1 MISQRSDYDFVTI
14 PGAIKING
22 EIMPR
27 RANKNELRGEDPSFL
42 LEADAERHAIW
53 SNTDPGKTV
62 MTREIRGDR
71 LRSIANSIR
80 EDVTEGRFIKPW
92 PSGPVYDKTLD
103 LASTLNLKYTV
114 SDLASSPA
122 DFTRGHPLVQS
133 DVGKLFTDTDLLRVV
148 NLYSPNTGYM
158 SGFSFSHTYT
168 HDEIGDAPAES
179 WEADATTLY
188 DYRCSCSE
196 MSDWDG
202 TYWYGKW
209 REAVASGG
217 SASLDIGSIRSKYI
231 RPVTSVWAICTVSN
245 SWTDGDS
252 TTERRSNSYAAFRA
266 SASMTGSNVTVSIGS
281 LVSGA
286 KTLLAHYGF
295 SKLFQ
300 TIQGSQSAVVYLS
313 SVLPIVEM
321 GDRTRWE
328 TETGGTT

>member
-1 MISQRSDYDFVTI
+1 MISKRTDYDYVTI
-14 PGAIKING
+14 PGAIRING
-22 EIMPR
+22 EIMPL

-53 SNTDPGKTV
+53 ANTDPGTTT

-71 LRSIANSIR
+71 LQKIANSIR
-80 EDVTEGRFIKPW
+80 GDVTAGRYIKPW
-92 PSGPVYDKTLD
+92 PPGPVYDKPLD
-103 LASTLNLKYTV
+103 LATALNLKYTV
-114 SDLASSPA
+114 SDLVSSPN
-122 DFTRGHPLVQS
+122 DFTRGHPLVQE
-133 DVGKLFTDTDLLRVV
+133 DVEKLFTDTALLRNC
-148 NLYSPNTGYM
+148 NLYDQWNGYM
-158 SGFSFSHTYT
+158 DGISLKHTYS
-168 HDEIGDAPAES
+168 HDEIGDAPAAS

-188 DYRCSCSE
+188 DYRCSCYE
-196 MSDWDG
+196 MTDWDG
-202 TYWYGKW
+202 TYWYGQW

-252 TTERRSNSYAAFRA
+252 TTERRSNSNAAFRA

-281 LVSGA
+281 LVSWA
-286 KTLLAHYGF
+286 KTLLVHYGF

-300 TIQGSQSAVVYLS
+300 TFQGSQSAVVYLS

-321 GDRTRWE
+321 GDRCRW
-328 TETGGTT
+328 

>member
-1 MISQRSDYDFVTI
+1 MITKKADYDFVTI
-14 PGAIKING
+14 PGEIRING
-22 EIMPR
+22 EIMPL
-27 RANKNELRGEDPSFL
+27 RANKHELRGEDPSFL

-53 SNTDPGKTV
+53 ANTDPGNTT

-71 LRSIANSIR
+71 LQAIAKSIR

-92 PSGPVYDKTLD
+92 PPGPVYDKPRD
-103 LASTLNLKYTV
+103 LATALALRYTAA
-114 SDLASSPA
+114 DLVSSPA

-148 NLYSPNTGYM
+148 NLYSLDTGYM
-158 SGFSFSHTYT
+158 SGFSLSHTYT
-168 HDEIGDAPAES
+168 HDEIGGALAES
-179 WEADATTLY
+179 WKSDARTLY

-202 TYWYGKW
+202 TYWYGQW

-217 SASLDIGSIRSKYI
+217 STSLDIGSIRSKYI
-231 RPVTSVWAICTVSN
+231 RPVTSVWAICAVYN
-245 SWTDGDS
+245 WWTDGDS
-252 TTERRSNSYAAFRA
+252 ATDRRSNPYAAFRVP
-266 SASMTGSNVTVSIGS
+266 ASMTGSNVTVSIGS

-295 SKLFQ
+295 SKPSLPMERRQ
-300 TIQGSQSAVVYLS
+300 NTAVYLAS
-313 SVLPIVEM
+313 ILPIVEM

>member
-1 MISQRSDYDFVTI
+1 MITKRTDYDFVDI
-14 PGAIKING
+14 PDEIKING
-22 EIMPR
+22 EIMPL

-53 SNTDPGKTV
+53 ANTDPGKTT

-71 LRSIANSIR
+71 LRLIALSIR

-92 PSGPVYDKTLD
+92 PTGPVYDKPLD
-103 LASTLNLKYTV
+103 LATALDLRYTAA
-114 SDLASSPA
+114 DLVSSPA

-168 HDEIGDAPAES
+168 HDEIGDASAAS
-179 WEADATTLY
+179 WEADATTIY

-202 TYWYGKW
+202 TYWYGQW

-252 TTERRSNSYAAFRA
+252 TTELRSNSYAAFRA
-266 SASMTGSNVTVSIGS
+266 SASMTGSNIKLSIGA
-281 LVSGA
+281 LADGA
-286 KTLLAHYGF
+286 KTLLEHYGF
-295 SKLFQ
+295 TKRFLQ
-300 TIQGSQSAVVYLS
+300 INGSQSASVMLS
-313 SVLPIVEM
+313 TVLPIVEM
-321 GDRTRWE
+321 NDRCRW
-328 TETGGTT
+328 

>member
-1 MISQRSDYDFVTI
+1 MITKKSDYDFVTI
-14 PGAIKING
+14 PDAIRING
-22 EIMPR
+22 EIMPL
-27 RANKNELRGEDPSFL
+27 RADKHELRGEDPSFL

-53 SNTDPGKTV
+53 ANTDPGKTT

-71 LRSIANSIR
+71 LRLIAISIR

-92 PSGPVYDKTLD
+92 PAGPVYDVEHD
-103 LASTLNLKYTV
+103 LATSLNLKYTEA
-114 SDLASSPA
+114 DLVSSPA

-168 HDEIGDAPAES
+168 HDEIGDAPADS

-202 TYWYGKW
+202 TYWYGQW

-217 SASLDIGSIRSKYI
+217 SASLDIGSIQSKYI

-252 TTERRSNSYAAFRA
+252 TTERRSNYYAAFRA

-286 KTLLAHYGF
+286 KTLLEHYGF
-295 SKLFQ
+295 EKLFLK
-300 TIQGSQSAVVYLS
+300 IQGNQSASVMLS
-313 SVLPIVEM
+313 TVLPIVEM
-321 GDRTRWE
+321 NDRCRW
-328 TETGGTT
+328 